1 MEGEQL
7 SGALGTRRTE
17 AWHPARRALGR
28 ARGGAPAPGA
38 RPRLL
43 GPAAAQA
50 AGAQRIFGRLSRP
63 YFASGWATLRESH
76 ESAGPTALLREASA
90 AGFRGP
96 AGPAYRGQSL
106 SSRPSPGPA
115 SSGRPR
121 PGRLSEAMAA
131 GGRTWHWLMLNQEPV
146 TPRPPAGPG
155 GREGGSEAAP
165 GPRRAGVRTCVCP
178 QGRAAHG
185 GTPVPGR
192 WPRAQGPG
200 LPAGPAQ
207 RCSWEEAAGST
218 GPGPLWGRV
227 EAGWGG
233 GRPGPPALRALE
245 WGPAA
250 V

>member
-7 SGALGTRRTE
+7 SGALGTRLTE

-155 GREGGSEAAP
+155 RREGGSEAAP
-165 GPRRAGVRTCVCP
+165 GPRRAGVCTCVCP
-178 QGRAAHG
+178 RWARDAPGACGAGGHACPWAGGPVRRAPAFPQVRPRDAAGRKRPAAR
-185 GTPVPGR
+185 GR
-192 WPRAQGPG
+192 GRSGAGRR
-200 LPAGPAQ
+200 PAG
-207 RCSWEEAAGST
+207 AG
-218 GPGPLWGRV
+218 G
-227 EAGWGG
+227 A
-233 GRPGPPALRALE
+233 PGPPH
-245 WGPAA
+245 
-250 V
+250 